1 MKRTRHLHLSLT
13 ALTMIRSLWT
23 VTWQTCCSR
32 EKAELKEVHIFSDGT
47 ASQFKNK
54 FIFKLL
60 CVLKEKL
67 QLDLMWHFFATSHG
81 KGAVDGIGG
90 SIKRKALNMVK
101 ARRATITNLCSI
113 LCLCYKRHWENKSHA
128 HVIGANH
135 QDLWRQQVD
144 SCVGKCTSTSM
155 QEEATCQN
163 CKWRQE
169 TSSKLEETRSR
180 RLMMGMT
187 TDCVAVRV
195 KGASKKA
202 SIRPIVCCKGRL
214 QARGTVWCF
223 ILW

>member
-32 EKAELKEVHIFSDGT
+32 EKVELKEVHIFSDGT

-101 ARRATITNLCSI
+101 ARRATITNFWSI

-128 HVIGANH
+128 HVWGANH

-180 RLMMGMT
+180 RLMMG
-187 TDCVAVRV
+187 DDNWLCGCA
-195 KGASKKA
+195 
-202 SIRPIVCCKGRL
+202 CK
-214 QARGTVWCF
+214 RGQ
-223 ILW
+223 

>member
-1 MKRTRHLHLSLT
+1 MTNLLFERKS
-13 ALTMIRSLWT
+13 IYP
-23 VTWQTCCSR
+23 
-32 EKAELKEVHIFSDGT
+32 ELKEVHIFSDGT

-81 KGAVDGIGG
+81 KGAVDGIRG

-128 HVIGANH
+128 HVWGANH

-144 SCVGKCTSTSM
+144 SCVGKCTSTSI

-169 TSSKLEETRSR
+169 TSSTLEETRSR